1 MIAPYEIN
9 KKRKTDD
16 SAIWTEALLSENNAA
31 GGAFVLNADIHKL
44 IQKVFVLH

>member
-9 KKRKTDD
+9 KRAINND
-16 SAIWTEALLSENNAA
+16 SAIWTEALLPEKNAA

-44 IQKVFVLH
+44 IQKDFVLH